1 VHRFLSEITNV
12 HIHEHCGLPLAQAIT
27 ELCLRH
33 SEKSNQT
40 CASTGKHTPRCSGR
54 DAGRFPA
61 ATLVTP
67 ERKDRSRLGHC
78 QCPGIQSNLCTLA
91 LPGFLAS
98 AHSVRPSGLEQ
109 ALHVLSR
116 GSGRG
121 EVAWARVLQP
131 TNLNGPGTW
140 KHSLQNWASVWLSP
154 SF

>member
-1 VHRFLSEITNV
+1 M
-12 HIHEHCGLPLAQAIT
+12 HIHEHCGLPLAQAFT

-54 DAGRFPA
+54 DADRFPA
-61 ATLVTP
+61 VTLVTP
-67 ERKDRSRLGHC
+67 ERKDRSGLGHC
-78 QCPGIQSNLCTLA
+78 QCPGIQTVCEALA

-121 EVAWARVLQP
+121 EVA
-131 TNLNGPGTW
+131 
-140 KHSLQNWASVWLSP
+140 
-154 SF
+154 